1 MLSKILS
8 HCKVVR
14 DNVANNANGILKT
27 GEQTK
32 GVAKIGKHV
41 VKVVPQSDKK
51 INIAFLAP
59 ACRNGGRARVSQI
72 LTTELSKRKGYNV
85 YWFSGKPPKDAFE
98 VGKNV
103 HREVVYEDGKLS
115 EKKVKNAVK
124 KKNIDVL
131 IYQEWSLDGAK
142 LLKSLGK
149 KIISICHITFMSSL
163 YCGAPV
169 CEIFRKISA
178 VKFSDVVC
186 CLTQMDVELLKRHGI
201 NNAIYLPNPLTFNPD
216 DITQSSLTTKNIVMV
231 GRPDRLKRFEF
242 GIRAMAKVV
251 KTIPD
256 AKLQI
261 IGKDKNQYFDE
272 LKALVEELGL
282 KNNVEFC
289 GYQNDV
295 GKFYKNASAFIL
307 SSLYECSPM
316 VLVEAKAYGLPN
328 IVTGMNYLETTKS
341 GTIRVGAD
349 DIDGISDEIIKLFTD
364 EKYRNEQGKLARESL
379 NSFKTSNTID
389 KWEEMI
395 QAVLKGSDDVQKFI
409 KKQPVANAGDALQ
422 MIQAELDLAIKRNP
436 VLKGLTI
443 EDLFK
448 APSKDK
454 KQLKT
459 NEVKDKHENKRGK

>member
-41 VKVVPQSDKK
+41 VKVVPQNDKK

-59 ACRNGGRARVSQI
+59 ACRNGGCARVSQI

-98 VGKNV
+98 VGKSV

-115 EKKVKNAVK
+115 ENKVKNAVK
-124 KKNIDVL
+124 KRNVDVL
-131 IYQEWSLDGAK
+131 VYQDWKPEEVK
-142 LLKSLGK
+142 LLRSLGK
-149 KIISICHITFMSSL
+149 KIISICHSTFVHLL
-163 YCGAPV
+163 YCNQAV
-169 CEIFRKISA
+169 NEIFRKISA
-178 VKFSDVVC
+178 VKFSDVTC
-186 CLTQMDVELLKRHGI
+186 CLNQIDVELLKRHGI
-201 NNAIYLPNPLTFNPD
+201 NNAIYLPNPLTFDPD
-216 DITQSSLTTKNIVMV
+216 DITQSSLTTKNVVMV
-231 GRPDRLKRFEF
+231 GRPDRLKRFEL

-307 SSLYECSPM
+307 PSSYESFSM

-328 IVTGMNYLETTKS
+328 IVTGMDYLEATKS

-436 VLKGLTI
+436 ALKGLTV

-459 NEVKDKHENKRGK
+459 NEVKGKHESKRGK